1 MIHPKMA
8 NNPFLFLGAISG
20 FLSVLFGAFAAH
32 GLKHSLTEYQLSI
45 IDTGVRY
52 QMYHSIAI
60 ILGCLILTQSKETT
74 KAPLWLFCIGI
85 SFFSGS
91 LYLLALTGAKWL
103 GPITPLGGMCFI
115 AGWIWLAVVVVKTPP
130 LLAEK

>member
-1 MIHPKMA
+1 MTFK
-8 NNPFLFLGAISG
+8 PFL
-20 FLSVLFGAFAAH
+20 LFGLVSATFTVILGAFAAH

>member
-1 MIHPKMA
+1 MTFK
-8 NNPFLFLGAISG
+8 PFL
-20 FLSVLFGAFAAH
+20 LFGLVSAAFTVILGAFAAH

-60 ILGCLILTQSKETT
+60 ILGCLILTQSKETA
-74 KAPLWLFCIGI
+74 KVPLWLFCIGI

-91 LYLLALTGAKWL
+91 LYLLAFTGAKWL

>member
-1 MIHPKMA
+1 MTFK
-8 NNPFLFLGAISG
+8 PFL
-20 FLSVLFGAFAAH
+20 LFGLVSAAFTVILGAFAAH